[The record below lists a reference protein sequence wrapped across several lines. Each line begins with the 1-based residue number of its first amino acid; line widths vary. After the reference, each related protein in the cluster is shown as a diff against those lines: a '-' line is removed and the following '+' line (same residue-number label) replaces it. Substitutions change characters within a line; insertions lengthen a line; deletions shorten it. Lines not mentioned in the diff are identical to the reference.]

1 MFPTPRL
8 NITKGKGVAGEYY
21 YIKLM
26 MGWTA
31 VTSQP
36 HPRVQID
43 TVAII
48 CKTKGM
54 KSGVDRLFFRLQ
66 KNSQLVIL

>member
-1 MFPTPRL
+1 MFPTPHL
-8 NITKGKGVAGEYY
+8 NITKGGSGGHY

-31 VTSQP
+31 VTTQP
-36 HPRVQID
+36 HPRLQND

-48 CKTKGM
+48 GKTKRM
-54 KSGVDRLFFRLQ
+54 VNWGVARLLDF
-66 KNSQLVIL
+66 

>member
-1 MFPTPRL
+1 M
-8 NITKGKGVAGEYY
+8 GEYY

-26 MGWTA
+26 MGCTA

-54 KSGVDRLFFRLQ
+54 KSGVDHPFFSKGCKKKKTHNLLSC
-66 KNSQLVIL
+66 KKDYV